1 MTGYVMTAVVL
12 LAEDAPRNTG
22 PDFGKASPI
31 ALLILV
37 LLLIS
42 VLVLGRSMTK
52 QLRKVPENFDD
63 VPETDPQYRKQ
74 VKKLQKAGIEEDLTQ
89 AVEGGVERATE
100 STAEIIEA
108 AETGSGEPGD
118 APGGP
123 KADG

>member
-1 MTGYVMTAVVL
+1 MTGYVMTAMVL
-12 LAEDAPRNTG
+12 LAEEAPRNSG

-37 LLLIS
+37 ILLIAVLLL
-42 VLVLGRSMTK
+42 GKSMTK

-74 VKKLQKAGIEEDLTQ
+74 ARKLQKQEIDEELT
-89 AVEGGVERATE
+89 GSLDDGVERATD

-108 AETGSGEPGD
+108 TENDPEDPKSGR
-118 APGGP
+118 
-123 KADG
+123 